1 MYPIILESEHNGLSW
16 DEVLHALKQS
26 LQTHKKV
33 LLVPPDI
40 TRLNSG
46 AGRIAAMYYT
56 ILTKAGVWV
65 DVLPALGTH
74 RPMTRDEQVTFF
86 GSEIPPERF
95 LVHRWRDGATS
106 IGNIPAALV
115 KEASKGLM
123 DQSIPVQ
130 VSNYLLDPSYDLILS
145 IGQVV
150 PHEVVGMANFT
161 KNIVV
166 GCGGSGFINA
176 SHMISA
182 LHNMERIIGCVD
194 TPVRRLFDYA
204 EENFISKM
212 PLVYVLTVTVTTE
225 KQVDIMGLYIGGSG
239 NSGGREAF
247 EHAAAL
253 SQKLNTTSV
262 ARLIETC
269 VVWLDDVN
277 YHSIWVG
284 NKSVYRTR
292 LAMAEGGNLLVLA
305 PGVKVCCEDEE
316 NDRLIRKYGYAG
328 REQVLRLLKT
338 NADLK
343 TNLSA
348 AAHLIHGSS
357 EGRFNITYAAPLLG
371 RATVESIG
379 YKYAGLDEMIRKYN
393 PRTLKPGFNSLPD
406 GEEIYY
412 TPNPALG
419 LWKYGLCGVHL

>member
-1 MYPIILESEHNGLSW
+1 MHPIILESSRNGLSF
-16 DEVLHALKQS
+16 DEIRHALIQS

-33 LLVPPDI
+33 LLIPPDI
-40 TRLNSG
+40 TRSNSG
-46 AGRIAAMYYT
+46 SGRIAAMYYK
-56 ILTKAGVWV
+56 ILTQAGVWV

-74 RPMTRDEQVTFF
+74 RPMTRDEQLTFF
-86 GSEIPPERF
+86 GDEIPPERF
-95 LVHRWRDGATS
+95 LVHRWRDGVTN

-130 VSNYLLDPSYDLILS
+130 VSDYLLDPSYDLILS

-150 PHEVVGMANFT
+150 PHEVVGMANYT

-166 GCGGSGFINA
+166 GCGGSEFINA

-182 LHNMERIIGCVD
+182 LHNMESIMGCVD
-194 TPVRRLFDYA
+194 TPVRKLFDYA

-212 PLVYVLTVTVTTE
+212 PLVYVLTVTLTTK

-239 NSGGREAF
+239 SSGGRKAF

-253 SQKLNTTSV
+253 SQKLNITYV
-262 ARLIETC
+262 ALPIKTC
-269 VVWLDDVN
+269 IVWLNDFS
-277 YHSIWVG
+277 YHSMWVG

-292 LAMAEGGNLLVLA
+292 LAMSEGGNLLVLA

-316 NDRLIRKYGYAG
+316 NDRLIRKYGYVG
-328 REQVLRLLKT
+328 RKQVLALLNA

-357 EGRFNITYAAPLLG
+357 DGRFNITYAAPLLG
-371 RATVESIG
+371 KATVEGIG
-379 YKYAGLDEMIRKYN
+379 YKYAALDEMLKKYD
-393 PRTLKPGFNSLPD
+393 PHTLKPGFNSLPS
-406 GEEIYY
+406 GEEIYFI
-412 TPNPALG
+412 PNPALG
-419 LWKYGLCGVHL
+419 LWKHEL